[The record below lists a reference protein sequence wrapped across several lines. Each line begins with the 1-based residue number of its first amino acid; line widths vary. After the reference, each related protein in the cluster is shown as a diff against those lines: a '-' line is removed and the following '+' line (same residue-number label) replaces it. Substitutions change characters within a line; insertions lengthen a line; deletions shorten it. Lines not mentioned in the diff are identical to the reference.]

1 MAYPNIFDASTTR
14 DLHNRIDK
22 LSPSTQRLWGKMGVA
37 EMLAHC
43 AMPYRQILGEQFTP
57 PSFFMKWLVK
67 NFFKTSMVNEVPYK
81 KNLPTSPAFV
91 IREEK
96 NFEQE
101 KNKLKQ
107 YIQKIQEMGQD
118 AFEGREQATIGKLS
132 SREWNNLLYK
142 HLDHHLQQFGV

>member
-1 MAYPNIFDASTTR
+1 
-14 DLHNRIDK
+14 
-22 LSPSTQRLWGKMGVA
+22 
-37 EMLAHC
+37 
-43 AMPYRQILGEQFTP
+43 MPYRQILGEQFTP

-118 AFEGREQATIGKLS
+118 AFEGREQSTIGKLS
-132 SREWNNLLYK
+132 SKEWNNLLYK